1 MRRNLTIT
9 HQLRLPRHPGKD
21 QALIINGD
29 HRVPFRPQTPA
40 ECMHTLFTDAAKAQ
54 FAPVSD
60 LRSY

>member
-9 HQLRLPRHPGKD
+9 HQLRLPRHPRN

-40 ECMHTLFTDAAKAQ
+40 ESMHALFTDAAKAQ
-54 FAPVSD
+54 FP
-60 LRSY
+60 